1 MLPRHVKN
9 QDLSKSLET
18 FDLNQDKLNQAYVG
32 DSTTLKELGKLA
44 EQGRL
49 ATEIAP
55 KVAEHIEEIITGTV
69 AIETAQSKILSAAG
83 KGDLE
88 VKKAVASTAL
98 AGNKY
103 SNNLKES
110 AAKFT
115 ADFEL
120 EKNRHT
126 HAFSHLSLLAA
137 IASNNQKVEQDYQ
150 SKTVK
155 QQLEQKQKEVDFNYQ
170 KQQAVEYLEKGN
182 LARELPKKD
191 FLGTLKSFGKS
202 LGF

>member
-1 MLPRHVKN
+1 MIPKHIKN
-9 QDLSKSLET
+9 EDLSKSLET
-18 FDLNQDKLNQAYVG
+18 FELSQDKLNSAYIG
-32 DSTTLKELGKLA
+32 DTTTLKELGELA
-44 EQGRL
+44 QQGRL
-49 ATEIAP
+49 ASEIAP
-55 KVAEHIEEIITGTV
+55 KITQHVSEIIAGTV
-69 AIETAQSKILSAAG
+69 AIETAQSKILTESG

-103 SNNLKES
+103 SNNLKEH

-115 ADFEL
+115 ADLEL

-126 HAFSHLSLLAA
+126 HAFTHLSLLAA
-137 IASNNQKVEQDYQ
+137 IAANNQRVDQDYQ

-155 QQLEQKQKEVDFNYQ
+155 QQLEQKQKEWDFNYQ
-170 KQQAVEYLEKGN
+170 KQQSLEYLERGSM
-182 LARELPKKD
+182 ARELPKKD

>member
-1 MLPRHVKN
+1 MIPKHIKSE
-9 QDLSKSLET
+9 DLSKSLET
-18 FDLNQDKLNQAYVG
+18 FNINQDKLNKAYVG
-32 DSTTLKELGKLA
+32 DTTTLKELGELA
-44 EQGRL
+44 QQGRL
-49 ATEIAP
+49 ASEIAP
-55 KVAEHIEEIITGTV
+55 KITQHVSEIIAGTV
-69 AIETAQSKILSAAG
+69 AVETAQSKILAESG

-103 SNNLKES
+103 SNTMKEQ

-120 EKNRHT
+120 ERNRHT
-126 HAFSHLSLLAA
+126 HAFTHLSLLAA
-137 IASNNQKVEQDYQ
+137 IAGNNQRVDQEYQ
-150 SKTVK
+150 SKTTK
-155 QQLEQKQKEVDFNYQ
+155 QQLEQKQKEWDFNHQ
-170 KQQAVEYLEKGN
+170 KQQSLEYLEKGN

>member
-1 MLPRHVKN
+1 MIPKHIKN
-9 QDLSKSLET
+9 EDLSKSLET
-18 FDLNQDKLNQAYVG
+18 FELSQDKLNSAYIG
-32 DSTTLKELGKLA
+32 DTTTLKELGELA
-44 EQGRL
+44 QQGRL
-49 ATEIAP
+49 ASEIAP
-55 KVAEHIEEIITGTV
+55 KITQHVSEIIAGTV
-69 AIETAQSKILSAAG
+69 AIEQSQSKILAESG
-83 KGDLE
+83 KGDIE

-103 SNNLKES
+103 SNTMKEQ

-120 EKNRHT
+120 ERNRHT

-150 SKTVK
+150 SKTTK

-170 KQQAVEYLEKGN
+170 KQQSIEYLEKGSM
-182 LARELPKKD
+182 ARELPKKD

>member
-1 MLPRHVKN
+1 MIPRHIKSE
-9 QDLSKSLET
+9 DLSKSLET
-18 FDLNQDKLNQAYVG
+18 FDLDQDKLNQAYIG
-32 DSTTLKELGKLA
+32 DTTTLKELGKLA

-49 ATEIAP
+49 ASEIAP
-55 KVAEHIEEIITGTV
+55 KITQHVSEIIAGTV
-69 AIETAQSKILSAAG
+69 AIETAQNKILTESG

-110 AAKFT
+110 AARFT
-115 ADFEL
+115 ADLEL
-120 EKNRHT
+120 EKNRHI

-137 IASNNQKVEQDYQ
+137 IASNNQKVEQEYQ
-150 SKTVK
+150 SKTTK
-155 QQLEQKQKEVDFNYQ
+155 QQLEQKQKEVDFNHQ
-170 KQQAVEYLEKGN
+170 KQQSLEYLERGN

-191 FLGTLKSFGKS
+191 FLGSLKSFGKS

>member
-1 MLPRHVKN
+1 MIPKHVKN

-55 KVAEHIEEIITGTV
+55 KIAEHVEQIVTGTV
-69 AIETAQSKILSAAG
+69 AIETAQSRILGAAG
-83 KGDLE
+83 KGDLD
-88 VKKAVASTAL
+88 VKKAIAATTLS
-98 AGNKY
+98 GNKY
-103 SNNLKES
+103 NHNLKEH

-115 ADFEL
+115 ADLEL
-120 EKNRHT
+120 EKNRHSHT
-126 HAFSHLSLLAA
+126 FSHLSLLAA
-137 IASNNQKVEQDYQ
+137 IAANNQKVDQEYQ
-150 SKTVK
+150 SRTTA
-155 QQLEQKQKEVDFNYQ
+155 QQLEQKQKEFDYQ
-170 KQQAVEYLEKGN
+170 QKKQQSIEYLERGSM
-182 LARELPKKD
+182 ARELPRKD
-191 FLGTLKSFGKS
+191 FLSSIKSFGKS

>member
-1 MLPRHVKN
+1 MTPKHVKN
-9 QDLSKSLET
+9 EDLSKSLET
-18 FDLNQDKLNQAYVG
+18 FDLSQDKLNQAYQG
-32 DSTTLKELGKLA
+32 DTTTLKELGRLA
-44 EQGRL
+44 QHGRL
-49 ATEIAP
+49 ASEIAP
-55 KVAEHIEEIITGTV
+55 KITQHVSEIIAGTV
-69 AIETAQSKILSAAG
+69 AIETAQSKILAESG

-126 HAFSHLSLLAA
+126 HAFTHLSLLAA
-137 IASNNQKVEQDYQ
+137 IASNSQKVEQEYQ
-150 SKTVK
+150 SKTTR
-155 QQLEQKQKEVDFNYQ
+155 QQLEQKQKEVDFNHQ

>member
-1 MLPRHVKN
+1 MIPKHIKN
-9 QDLSKSLET
+9 EDLSKSLET
-18 FDLNQDKLNQAYVG
+18 FELSQDKLNSAYIG
-32 DSTTLKELGKLA
+32 DTTTLKELGELA
-44 EQGRL
+44 QQGRL
-49 ATEIAP
+49 ASEIAP
-55 KVAEHIEEIITGTV
+55 KITQHVSEIIAGTV
-69 AIETAQSKILSAAG
+69 AIEQSQSKILAESG
-83 KGDLE
+83 KGDIE

-103 SNNLKES
+103 SNTMKEQ

-120 EKNRHT
+120 ERNRHT

-137 IASNNQKVEQDYQ
+137 IASNNQKVEQEYQ
-150 SKTVK
+150 SKTTK
-155 QQLEQKQKEVDFNYQ
+155 QQLEQKQKEVDFNHQ
-170 KQQAVEYLEKGN
+170 RQQSLEYLEKGN

>member
-1 MLPRHVKN
+1 MIPKHVKSE
-9 QDLSKSLET
+9 DLSKSLET
-18 FDLNQDKLNQAYVG
+18 FDLSQDKLNQAYLG
-32 DSTTLKELGKLA
+32 DTTTLKELGELA
-44 EQGRL
+44 QQGRL
-49 ATEIAP
+49 ASDIAP
-55 KVAEHIEEIITGTV
+55 KITQHVSEIIAGTV
-69 AIETAQSKILSAAG
+69 AIETAQSKILTESG
-83 KGDLE
+83 KGDIE
-88 VKKAVASTAL
+88 VKKAIAGIAL

-103 SNNLKES
+103 SNTMKEH

-137 IASNNQKVEQDYQ
+137 IASNNQRVDQEYQ
-150 SKTVK
+150 SKTTK
-155 QQLEQKQKEVDFNYQ
+155 QQLEQKQKEWDFNHQ
-170 KQQAVEYLEKGN
+170 KQQSLEYLEKGN

>member
-1 MLPRHVKN
+1 MIPKHVKN
-9 QDLSKSLET
+9 ENLNKSLET
-18 FDLNQDKLNQAYVG
+18 FDLNQDKLNSAYIG
-32 DSTTLKELGKLA
+32 DSTTLKELGRLA

-49 ATEIAP
+49 ASEIAP
-55 KVAEHIEEIITGTV
+55 KITQHVSEIIAGTV
-69 AIETAQSKILSAAG
+69 AIEQSQSKILSESG

-137 IASNNQKVEQDYQ
+137 IASNNQKVEQEYQ
-150 SKTVK
+150 SKTTK
-155 QQLEQKQKEVDFNYQ
+155 QQLEQKQKEVDFNHQ
-170 KQQAVEYLEKGN
+170 RQQSLEYLERGSM
-182 LARELPKKD
+182 ARELPKKD
-191 FLGTLKSFGKS
+191 FLGSLKSFGKS

>member
-1 MLPRHVKN
+1 MLPKNVKN
-9 QDLSKSLET
+9 EDLSKSLET
-18 FDLNQDKLNQAYVG
+18 FDLSQDKLNKAYVG
-32 DSTTLKELGKLA
+32 DSTTLKELGRLA

-55 KVAEHIEEIITGTV
+55 KISQHVAEIISGRV
-69 AIETAQSKILSAAG
+69 AVETAQSKILVESG
-83 KGDLE
+83 KGDIE
-88 VKKAVASTAL
+88 VKKALASTTL
-98 AGNKY
+98 TGNKY
-103 SNNLKES
+103 VNNLKEH

-115 ADFEL
+115 ADLEL

-126 HAFSHLSLLAA
+126 HAFTHLSLLAA
-137 IASNNQKVEQDYQ
+137 IASNNQRVEQDYQ

-155 QQLEQKQKEVDFNYQ
+155 QQLEQKQKEVDFNHQ
-170 KQQAVEYLEKGN
+170 KQQSLEYLEKGN

>member
-1 MLPRHVKN
+1 MLPKHIKN
-9 QDLSKSLET
+9 EDLSKSLET
-18 FDLNQDKLNQAYVG
+18 FELSQDKLNQAYIG
-32 DSTTLKELGKLA
+32 DTTTLKELGKLA

-49 ATEIAP
+49 ASEIAP
-55 KVAEHIEEIITGTV
+55 KITQHVSEIIAGTV
-69 AIETAQSKILSAAG
+69 AIEQSQSKILAESG
-83 KGDLE
+83 KGDIE

-103 SNNLKES
+103 SNTMKEQ

-120 EKNRHT
+120 ERNRHT
-126 HAFSHLSLLAA
+126 HAFKHLSLLAA
-137 IASNNQKVEQDYQ
+137 IASNNQKVDQDYQ

-155 QQLEQKQKEVDFNYQ
+155 QQLEQKQKEWDFNYQ
-170 KQQAVEYLEKGN
+170 KQQSMEYLERGSM
-182 LARELPKKD
+182 ARELPKKD

>member
-1 MLPRHVKN
+1 MLPKHVKN
-9 QDLSKSLET
+9 EDLNKSLET
-18 FDLNQDKLNQAYVG
+18 FDISQDKLNKAYIG
-32 DSTTLKELGKLA
+32 DTTTLKELGKLA

-49 ATEIAP
+49 ASEIAP
-55 KVAEHIEEIITGTV
+55 KITQHVSEIISGTV
-69 AIETAQSKILSAAG
+69 AIEQAQSKILAESG
-83 KGDLE
+83 KGDIE

-103 SNNLKES
+103 SNTLKES

-115 ADFEL
+115 ADVEL

-137 IASNNQKVEQDYQ
+137 IASNNQRVEQEHQ
-150 SKTVK
+150 SKTTK
-155 QQLEQKQKEVDFNYQ
+155 QQLEQKQKEWDFNHQ
-170 KQQAVEYLEKGN
+170 KQQSMEYLERGN

>member
-1 MLPRHVKN
+1 MIPKHVKN
-9 QDLSKSLET
+9 ENLNKSLET
-18 FDLNQDKLNQAYVG
+18 FDLNQDKLNSAYIG
-32 DSTTLKELGKLA
+32 DSTTLKELGRLA

-49 ATEIAP
+49 ASEIAP
-55 KVAEHIEEIITGTV
+55 KITQHVSEIIAGTV
-69 AIETAQSKILSAAG
+69 AIEQSQSKILSESG

-137 IASNNQKVEQDYQ
+137 IASNNQKVEQEYQ
-150 SKTVK
+150 SKTTK
-155 QQLEQKQKEVDFNYQ
+155 QQLEQKQKEVDFNHQ
-170 KQQAVEYLEKGN
+170 RQQSLEYLEKGN